1 MTDRV
6 LQTLLE
12 QTVHAEDNTICRGD
26 CPKHSHRVSMCN
38 PSRCTMAVG
47 SQSIT
52 QATLEGEREDVVQL
66 RTLGLGVTKSALDVF
81 SNFVQ
86 HIATNVVPTSA
97 ANATHPS
104 VKPLP
109 RRSRRFELRGEAP
122 SRCPQTQPTP
132 PQTQVRSP
140 ACLSGG
146 LGSKLGF
153 GERRGS

>member
-1 MTDRV
+1 
-6 LQTLLE
+6 
-12 QTVHAEDNTICRGD
+12 
-26 CPKHSHRVSMCN
+26 
-38 PSRCTMAVG
+38 MAVG

-81 SNFVQ
+81 SNFVH

-97 ANATHPS
+97 AT

-122 SRCPQTQPTP
+122 SRCPQTQRTP
-132 PQTQVRSP
+132 PPDAGTIARLP
-140 ACLSGG
+140 AGWPRFEIRVWG
-146 LGSKLGF
+146 A
-153 GERRGS
+153 